1 MANCCFGGSDAQL
14 QRAAVSGTRAQP
26 PWQGAFVSG
35 ERGSAAR
42 SHRVE
47 RQKELLIIGL
57 IITTTIVFDAT
68 ALLTSLPPPNAGHRV
83 VGRRFGA
90 CAARI
95 AVKASLLL
103 APRPHAREHGRLL
116 GDRSWAR
123 RHYPV
128 HR

>member
-1 MANCCFGGSDAQL
+1 MLNRHGRAPLSLVNGDLQL
-14 QRAAVSGTRAQP
+14 A
-26 PWQGAFVSG
+26 
-35 ERGSAAR
+35 
-42 SHRVE
+42 HKVE
-47 RQKELLIIGL
+47 RQKALLIIGL

-95 AVKASLLL
+95 AVKAFLLL
-103 APRPHAREHGRLL
+103 APRPHTREHVRLL
-116 GDRSWAR
+116 GDRSWAL
-123 RHYPV
+123 RHYSV